1 MNLTFKDK
9 EHVFESLMKDEE
21 NEFFKWTNDWV
32 MRVVMEGK
40 QKGLQFENWSEL
52 DDYIITELID
62 SDGLFQDLKEN
73 LVSMRTFRCE
83 VGIIQEITE
92 CFSTLWLLQS
102 YML

>member
-21 NEFFKWTNDWV
+21 NEFFKWANDWV

-52 DDYIITELID
+52 DVYIITELSD
-62 SDGLFQDLKEN
+62 SDELFQDLKEN
-73 LVSMRTFRCE
+73 LISMRTFRVE
-83 VGIIQEITE
+83 V
-92 CFSTLWLLQS
+92 
-102 YML
+102 

>member
-21 NEFFKWTNDWV
+21 NEFFKWANDWV
-32 MRVVMEGK
+32 MRVLMEGK

-62 SDGLFQDLKEN
+62 SAVTSCSKT
-73 LVSMRTFRCE
+73 SRR
-83 VGIIQEITE
+83 I
-92 CFSTLWLLQS
+92 S
-102 YML
+102 YP

>member
-21 NEFFKWTNDWV
+21 NEYFKWANDWV

-62 SDGLFQDLKEN
+62 SDELFQDLKEN
-73 LVSMRTFRCE
+73 LIS
-83 VGIIQEITE
+83 I
-92 CFSTLWLLQS
+92 
-102 YML
+102 